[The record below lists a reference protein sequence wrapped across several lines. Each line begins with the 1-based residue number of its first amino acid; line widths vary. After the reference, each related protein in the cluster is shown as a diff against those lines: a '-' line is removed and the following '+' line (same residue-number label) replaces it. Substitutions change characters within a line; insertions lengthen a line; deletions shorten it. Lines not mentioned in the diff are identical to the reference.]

1 MRFGLSSLIYETNI
15 FLRQEYSKLNLK
27 FGLSP
32 NFNDE
37 VDKRLY
43 DTLVSVL
50 EGWKLLDDARRDP
63 IAYPE

>member
-50 EGWKLLDDARRDP
+50 KGFELLYDVVRDSV
-63 IAYPE
+63 AYPE